1 MLMVIL
7 LAAIQ
12 CKSIQTLELEKDYSK
27 FNIRF
32 RYPRDMYFSVENG
45 DENIGWIVGRLSA
58 RVHAFSVGWSLSLPL
73 DTQKLSDL
81 LGIVIEAVG
90 LKDVVK
96 GTTGKDRV
104 KGHELSY
111 TILNARLDSMTVD
124 GAIGSWYCESTKRT
138 FVLLSVGLGDGF
150 DLFKKYLAS
159 FDCHPSSCIVATVA
173 YGTGLSGIVQVLRDF
188 RESQV
193 RPTFG
198 GSQFLR
204 AFDRFYYSF
213 SPFVSERIAQH
224 ESLKAL
230 TRIALRPLIVSITLS
245 TKFFGVLDHYAETGI
260 VAAGLVLSSLIG
272 IMYLIP
278 VGVTCMIVK
287 AMIKKES
294 AGRPRIQRVDLR
306 RTALVQLWRVANLLA
321 D

>member
-1 MLMVIL
+1 
-7 LAAIQ
+7 
-12 CKSIQTLELEKDYSK
+12 
-27 FNIRF
+27 
-32 RYPRDMYFSVENG
+32 
-45 DENIGWIVGRLSA
+45 
-58 RVHAFSVGWSLSLPL
+58 
-73 DTQKLSDL
+73 
-81 LGIVIEAVG
+81 
-90 LKDVVK
+90 
-96 GTTGKDRV
+96 
-104 KGHELSY
+104 
-111 TILNARLDSMTVD
+111 
-124 GAIGSWYCESTKRT
+124 
-138 FVLLSVGLGDGF
+138 
-150 DLFKKYLAS
+150 
-159 FDCHPSSCIVATVA
+159 
-173 YGTGLSGIVQVLRDF
+173 
-188 RESQV
+188 
-193 RPTFG
+193 
-198 GSQFLR
+198 
-204 AFDRFYYSF
+204 
-213 SPFVSERIAQH
+213 VSERIAQH